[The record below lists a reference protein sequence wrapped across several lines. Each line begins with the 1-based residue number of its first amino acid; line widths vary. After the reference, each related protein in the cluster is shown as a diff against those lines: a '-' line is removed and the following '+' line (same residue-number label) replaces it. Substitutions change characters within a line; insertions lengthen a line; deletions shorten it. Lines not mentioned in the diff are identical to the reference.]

1 MKPCADFTVG
11 ARLLLLSLQLAETCS
26 KLKPNVDAAWIG
38 VVGVVIV
45 VFVVFVFVFVV
56 VVVVVGGGGG
66 GGGDVV
72 AAYRSCFFLHSQQ
85 CSRFS
90 MRFFKMIVSCFTLF
104 VLKFQA

>member
-26 KLKPNVDAAWIG
+26 KLKPNVDAAWLG
-38 VVGVVIV
+38 VVGGVIV
-45 VFVVFVFVFVV
+45 VFVVV
-56 VVVVVGGGGG
+56 GGG

-90 MRFFKMIVSCFTLF
+90 MRFF
-104 VLKFQA
+104 